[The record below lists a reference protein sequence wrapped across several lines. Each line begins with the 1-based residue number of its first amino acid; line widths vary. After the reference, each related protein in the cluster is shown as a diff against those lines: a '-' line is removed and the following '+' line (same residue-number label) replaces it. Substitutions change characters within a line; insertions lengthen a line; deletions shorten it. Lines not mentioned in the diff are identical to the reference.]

1 MCGRFVLA
9 SPPEV
14 VAAYFDAVLGDAPT
28 GPRYNVAP
36 TDDIAG
42 VLVREGRRELDRF
55 RWGLIPPW
63 ANNASIGVRMI
74 NARAEGLASSNAFR
88 RSFER
93 RRCIVV
99 ADGFYEWATTPGRR
113 ARVPHYITRPDG
125 SPYAFAGLWSRWSGP
140 MGGEQVSVRS
150 ATIITTEPNEAMATI
165 HDRMPVVLAPESWER
180 WLDPTHTDTRDVGD
194 LLVPAAPELT
204 VIRPVAALVN
214 NVRNDGPA
222 LIADLPAPDE
232 LPDPD
237 AEQGTLF

>member
-1 MCGRFVLA
+1 
-9 SPPEV
+9 
-14 VAAYFDAVLGDAPT
+14 
-28 GPRYNVAP
+28 
-36 TDDIAG
+36 
-42 VLVREGRRELDRF
+42 
-55 RWGLIPPW
+55 
-63 ANNASIGVRMI
+63 
-74 NARAEGLASSNAFR
+74 
-88 RSFER
+88 
-93 RRCIVV
+93 
-99 ADGFYEWATTPGRR
+99 
-113 ARVPHYITRPDG
+113 
-125 SPYAFAGLWSRWSGP
+125 
-140 MGGEQVSVRS
+140 MGGEQVSIRS